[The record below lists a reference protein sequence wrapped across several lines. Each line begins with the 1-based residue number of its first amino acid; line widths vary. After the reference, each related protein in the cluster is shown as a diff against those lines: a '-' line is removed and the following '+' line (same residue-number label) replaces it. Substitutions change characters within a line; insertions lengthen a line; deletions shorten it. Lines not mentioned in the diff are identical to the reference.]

1 MPATPRPTI
10 GGVFDLTRSPIVD
23 HAPAA
28 SALTGSEAA
37 ELSEAPEAQSSAT
50 AWHYG
55 NPLTE
60 QSRVNDGKPG
70 LVDFWD
76 RVAIRVSGSE
86 RRDWLNNLISQK
98 VNAIEPGQATFGL
111 ILDVKGHVEHFFGI
125 LSTEDALILDTP
137 ATHADALED
146 YLSKMVFW
154 SQVSVERLPWAR
166 LTVLGTDLAADSSLF
181 TVDATSST
189 ALPAQLN
196 FDVPEDVDLQLWRTG
211 TIGEVQ
217 ALDLWVPRESFTRAW
232 DELTNVAQPTGRM
245 AYDAFRVQAR
255 LPILGVDTDERA
267 IPHEIPAFIG
277 KGISGATQL
286 DDVSA
291 GPTEAAVHLN
301 KGCYRGQETV
311 SRVHNLGK
319 SPRVLVMLHLDG
331 SANRLPGVGAELTAG
346 GRGIGRVGSSVHD
359 CDYGPVALAL
369 VKRNVVEK
377 VASKN
382 SDVPPL
388 LADGIDASIDPSD
401 LANAAGDNSIRP
413 GRAAINRLRGKN

>member
-1 MPATPRPTI
+1 M
-10 GGVFDLTRSPIVD
+10 GGVFDLTHSPIVD

-28 SALTGSEAA
+28 SPLTGSEAA
-37 ELSEAPEAQSSAT
+37 EVSEAPEAQSSAT

-55 NPLTE
+55 NPLAE

-76 RVAIRVSGSE
+76 RVAIRVSGAE

-125 LSTEDALILDTP
+125 LATDDTLILDTP

-166 LTVLGTDLAADSSLF
+166 LTVIGTDLAADSSLF
-181 TVDATSST
+181 TVDATSSA
-189 ALPAQLN
+189 ALPAQLSL
-196 FDVPEDVDLQLWRTG
+196 DVPEDVDLQLWRTR
-211 TIGEVQ
+211 TIGELQ

-232 DELTNVAQPTGRM
+232 DKLTNVAQPTGRM

-267 IPHEIPAFIG
+267 IPHEVPAFIG

-331 SANRLPGVGAELTAG
+331 SANRLPDVGAELTAG
-346 GRGIGRVGSSVHD
+346 GRGIGQVGSSVHD
-359 CDYGPVALAL
+359 CDYGPIALAL

>member
-1 MPATPRPTI
+1 M
-10 GGVFDLTRSPIVD
+10 GGVFDLTHSPIVD

-28 SALTGSEAA
+28 SPLTGSEAA
-37 ELSEAPEAQSSAT
+37 EVSEAPEAQSSAT

-55 NPLTE
+55 NPLAE

-76 RVAIRVSGSE
+76 RVAIRVSGAE

-125 LSTEDALILDTP
+125 LATDDTLILDTP

-166 LTVLGTDLAADSSLF
+166 LTVIGTDLTADSSLF
-181 TVDATSST
+181 TKDATSSA

-196 FDVPEDVDLQLWRTG
+196 LDVPEDVDLQRWRTR
-211 TIGEVQ
+211 TIGELQ

-331 SANRLPGVGAELTAG
+331 SANRLPDVGAELTAG
-346 GRGIGRVGSSVHD
+346 GRGIGQVGSSVHD
-359 CDYGPVALAL
+359 CDYGPIALAL

>member
-1 MPATPRPTI
+1 M
-10 GGVFDLTRSPIVD
+10 GGVFDLTHSPIVD

-28 SALTGSEAA
+28 SPLTGSEAA
-37 ELSEAPEAQSSAT
+37 EVSEAPEAQSSAT

-55 NPLTE
+55 NPLAE

-76 RVAIRVSGSE
+76 RVAIRVSGAE

-125 LSTEDALILDTP
+125 LATDDTLILDTP

-166 LTVLGTDLAADSSLF
+166 LTVIGTDLAADSSLF
-181 TVDATSST
+181 TVDATSSA
-189 ALPAQLN
+189 ALPAQLSL
-196 FDVPEDVDLQLWRTG
+196 DVPEDVDLQLWRTR
-211 TIGEVQ
+211 TIGELQ

-232 DELTNVAQPTGRM
+232 DKLTNVAQPTGRM

-267 IPHEIPAFIG
+267 IPHEVPAFIG

-331 SANRLPGVGAELTAG
+331 SANRLPEVGAELTAG

-359 CDYGPVALAL
+359 CDYGPIALAL

>member
-1 MPATPRPTI
+1 M
-10 GGVFDLTRSPIVD
+10 GGVFDLTHSPIVD

-28 SALTGSEAA
+28 SPLTGSEAA
-37 ELSEAPEAQSSAT
+37 EVSEAPEAQSSAT

-55 NPLTE
+55 NPLAE

-76 RVAIRVSGSE
+76 RVAIRVSGAE

-125 LSTEDALILDTP
+125 LATDDTLILDTP

-166 LTVLGTDLAADSSLF
+166 LTVIGTDLAADSSLF
-181 TVDATSST
+181 TVDATSSA
-189 ALPAQLN
+189 ALPAQLSL
-196 FDVPEDVDLQLWRTG
+196 DVPEDVDLQLWRTR
-211 TIGEVQ
+211 TIGELR

-267 IPHEIPAFIG
+267 IPHEVPAFIG

-331 SANRLPGVGAELTAG
+331 SANRLPEVGAELTAG

-359 CDYGPVALAL
+359 CDYGPIALAL

>member
-1 MPATPRPTI
+1 M
-10 GGVFDLTRSPIVD
+10 
-23 HAPAA
+23 
-28 SALTGSEAA
+28 TGSEAA
-37 ELSEAPEAQSSAT
+37 EVSEAPEAQSSAT

-55 NPLTE
+55 NPLAE

-76 RVAIRVSGSE
+76 RVAIRVSGAE

-125 LSTEDALILDTP
+125 LATDDTLILDTP

-166 LTVLGTDLAADSSLF
+166 LTVIGTDLAADSSLF
-181 TVDATSST
+181 TVDATSSA
-189 ALPAQLN
+189 ALPAQLSL
-196 FDVPEDVDLQLWRTG
+196 DVPEDVDLQLWRTR
-211 TIGEVQ
+211 TIGELQ

-232 DELTNVAQPTGRM
+232 DKLTNVAQPTGRM

-267 IPHEIPAFIG
+267 IPHEVPAFIG

-331 SANRLPGVGAELTAG
+331 SANRLPEVGAELTAG

-359 CDYGPVALAL
+359 CDYGPIALAL

>member
-1 MPATPRPTI
+1 M
-10 GGVFDLTRSPIVD
+10 GDVFDLTHSPIVD
-23 HAPAA
+23 HAPSA
-28 SALTGSEAA
+28 SPLTGSEAA
-37 ELSEAPEAQSSAT
+37 EASEAPDAQSSAT

-60 QSRVNDGKPG
+60 QSRVNGGKPG

-76 RVAIRVSGSE
+76 RVAIRVSGPE

-111 ILDVKGHVEHFFGI
+111 ILDLKGHVEHFFGI
-125 LSTEDALILDTP
+125 LATDDALILDTP
-137 ATHADALED
+137 AAQADALED
-146 YLSKMVFW
+146 YLRKMVFW

-166 LTVLGTDLAADSSLF
+166 LTVIGSNLAADSSLF
-181 TVDATSST
+181 TNDATSSA
-189 ALPAQLN
+189 ALPTQLN
-196 FDVPEDVDLQLWRTG
+196 IAISEGLNLQLWRTG
-211 TIGEVQ
+211 TIGEVD
-217 ALDLWVPRESFTRAW
+217 AVDLWIPREDITRAW
-232 DELTNVAQPTGRM
+232 DMLTGVAQPTGRM

-267 IPHEIPAFIG
+267 IPHEVPAFIG

-331 SANRLPGVGAELTAG
+331 SANRRPGVGTELTAG

-359 CDYGPVALAL
+359 CDYGPIALAL

-401 LANAAGDNSIRP
+401 LANATGDNSIRP

>member
-1 MPATPRPTI
+1 MD
-10 GGVFDLTRSPIVD
+10 GVFDLTHSPILD
-23 HAPAA
+23 HVPSA
-28 SALTGSEAA
+28 SAFSGTEATPGSEC
-37 ELSEAPEAQSSAT
+37 AT
-50 AWHYG
+50 AWHFG
-55 NPLTE
+55 SPLTE
-60 QSRVNDGKPG
+60 QSRVGDGRPG

-125 LSTEDALILDTP
+125 LATEDALILDTP

-146 YLSKMVFW
+146 YLTTMVFW
-154 SQVSVERLPWAR
+154 SQVTVERLPWAR

-181 TVDATSST
+181 AIDATSSA
-189 ALPAQLN
+189 ALPSQLN
-196 FDVPEDVDLQLWRTG
+196 IEIPDDLDLQLWRTG
-211 TIGEVQ
+211 TIGDVQ
-217 ALDLWVPRESFTRAW
+217 CLDLWVTRESFTDAW
-232 DELTNVAQPTGRM
+232 DQLASSAQPTGRM
-245 AYDAFRVQAR
+245 AFDAFRIRAR
-255 LPILGVDTDERA
+255 LPILGVDTDERT
-267 IPHEIPAFIG
+267 IPHEVPIFIG

-319 SPRVLVMLHLDG
+319 SPRVLVMLQLDG

-346 GRGIGRVGSSVHD
+346 GRAIGRVGSSVHD
-359 CDYGPVALAL
+359 CDYGPIALAL
-369 VKRNVVEK
+369 VRRNVVEK
-377 VASKN
+377 VASTN

-388 LADGIDASIDPSD
+388 LVDEVDASIDPSD
-401 LANAAGDNSIRP
+401 LAQATATDSVRP

>member
-1 MPATPRPTI
+1 M
-10 GGVFDLTRSPIVD
+10 GGVFDLTHSPILD
-23 HAPAA
+23 HASAA
-28 SALTGSEAA
+28 SALSGSETTEVSGTPTGS
-37 ELSEAPEAQSSAT
+37 QSSAT

-60 QSRVNDGKPG
+60 QSRVGDGKPG

-76 RVAIRVSGSE
+76 RVAIRVSGPE
-86 RRDWLNNLISQK
+86 RREWLNNLISQK
-98 VNAIEPGQATFGL
+98 VNAIKSGQATFGL

-125 LSTEDALILDTP
+125 LATEDALILDTP

-166 LTVLGTDLAADSSLF
+166 LTVIGADLAANSSLF
-181 TVDATSST
+181 AHDATSSA
-189 ALPAQLN
+189 ALSDQLN
-196 FDVPEDVDLQLWRTG
+196 IDVSEDLDLQLWRTR
-211 TIGEVQ
+211 TIGELQ
-217 ALDLWVPRESFTRAW
+217 AIDLWVPRGSVTHAW
-232 DELTNVAQPTGRM
+232 DELSTFAQPTGRM
-245 AYDAFRVQAR
+245 AYDAFRVHAR
-255 LPILGVDTDERA
+255 LPILGVDTDERT

-319 SPRVLVMLHLDG
+319 SPRVLVMLQLDG
-331 SANRLPGVGAELTAG
+331 SANRLPGVGSELTAG
-346 GRGIGRVGSSVHD
+346 GRGIGRVGSSIHD
-359 CDYGPVALAL
+359 CDYGPIALAL

-401 LANAAGDNSIRP
+401 LALAGHDDVIRP

>member
-1 MPATPRPTI
+1 M
-10 GGVFDLTRSPIVD
+10 GGVFDLTHSPILD
-23 HAPAA
+23 HVPNG
-28 SALTGSEAA
+28 SALTGSESTEGSEVQGAQEGNQA
-37 ELSEAPEAQSSAT
+37 EPQIGAT

-60 QSRVNDGKPG
+60 QSRINEDKPG

-76 RVAIRVSGSE
+76 RVAIRISGPE

-98 VNAIEPGQATFGL
+98 VNAIAPGQATFGL

-125 LSTEDALILDTP
+125 LATDDALILDTP

-146 YLSKMVFW
+146 YLRKMVFW
-154 SQVSVERLPWAR
+154 SQVTVERLPWAR
-166 LTVLGTDLAADSSLF
+166 LTVIGTGLVADSSLSLN
-181 TVDATSST
+181 DATSPA
-189 ALPAQLN
+189 ALPDHLKI
-196 FDVPEDVDLQLWRTG
+196 DIPDDLDLQLWRFG
-211 TIGEVQ
+211 TIGEMQ
-217 ALDLWVPRESFTRAW
+217 TLDLWVSRDSFVDTW
-232 DELTNVAQPTGRM
+232 DLLTDVATPAGRM
-245 AYDAFRVQAR
+245 AYDAFRIQAR

-267 IPHEIPAFIG
+267 IPHEVPAFIG

-286 DDVSA
+286 DDVAA

-319 SPRVLVMLHLDG
+319 SPRVLVLLHLDG
-331 SANRLPGVGAELTAG
+331 SANRLPKVGADLTAG
-346 GRGIGRVGSSVHD
+346 GRAIGRVGSSVHD

-382 SDVPPL
+382 SKVPPL

-401 LANAAGDNSIRP
+401 LAAAAGDDSIRP
-413 GRAAINRLRGKN
+413 GRAAINRLRGRN

>member
-1 MPATPRPTI
+1 M
-10 GGVFDLTRSPIVD
+10 GGVFDLTHSPIVD

-28 SALTGSEAA
+28 SPLTGSEAA
-37 ELSEAPEAQSSAT
+37 EVSEAPEAQSSAT

-55 NPLTE
+55 NPLAE

-76 RVAIRVSGSE
+76 RVAIRVSGAE

-125 LSTEDALILDTP
+125 LATDDTLILDTP

-166 LTVLGTDLAADSSLF
+166 LTVIGTDLAADSSLF
-181 TVDATSST
+181 TVDATSSA

-196 FDVPEDVDLQLWRTG
+196 LDVPEDVDLQLWRTR
-211 TIGEVQ
+211 TIGELQ

-232 DELTNVAQPTGRM
+232 DELANVAQPTGRM

-267 IPHEIPAFIG
+267 IPHEVPAFIG

-331 SANRLPGVGAELTAG
+331 SANRLPDVGAELTAG
-346 GRGIGRVGSSVHD
+346 GRGIGQVGSSVHD
-359 CDYGPVALAL
+359 CDYGPIALAL

-388 LADGIDASIDPSD
+388 LVDGIDASIDPSD

>member
-1 MPATPRPTI
+1 M
-10 GGVFDLTRSPIVD
+10 GGVFDLTHSPIVD

-28 SALTGSEAA
+28 SPLTGSEAA
-37 ELSEAPEAQSSAT
+37 EVSEAPEAQSSAT

-55 NPLTE
+55 NPLAE

-76 RVAIRVSGSE
+76 RVAIRVSGAE

-125 LSTEDALILDTP
+125 LATDDTLILDTP

-166 LTVLGTDLAADSSLF
+166 LTVIGTDLTADSSLF
-181 TVDATSST
+181 TKDATSSA

-196 FDVPEDVDLQLWRTG
+196 LDVPEDVDLQRWRTR
-211 TIGEVQ
+211 TIGELQ

-267 IPHEIPAFIG
+267 IPHEVPAFIG

-331 SANRLPGVGAELTAG
+331 SANRLPEVGAELTAG

-359 CDYGPVALAL
+359 CDYGPIALAL

>member
-1 MPATPRPTI
+1 M
-10 GGVFDLTRSPIVD
+10 GCVFDLTHSPILD
-23 HAPAA
+23 HAPSA
-28 SALTGSEAA
+28 SELSGSEAT
-37 ELSEAPEAQSSAT
+37 EAQSTAT

-60 QSRVNDGKPG
+60 QSWVQSRVGDGKPG

-76 RVAIRVSGSE
+76 RVAIRVSGPE

-125 LSTEDALILDTP
+125 LATEDALILDTP

-166 LTVLGTDLAADSSLF
+166 LTVIGTDLATDSSLF
-181 TVDATSST
+181 TYDATSSA
-189 ALPAQLN
+189 ALPAQLKIN
-196 FDVPEDVDLQLWRTG
+196 VPENIDLQLWRTG
-211 TIGEVQ
+211 TIGELQ
-217 ALDLWVPRESFTRAW
+217 ALDLWVSREGFTRSW
-232 DELTNVAQPTGRM
+232 DELNNIAHPTGRM

-255 LPILGVDTDERA
+255 QPVLGVDTDDRA

-277 KGISGATQL
+277 RGISGATQL

-319 SPRVLVMLHLDG
+319 SPRVLVMLQLDG
-331 SANRLPGVGAELTAG
+331 SANRLPEVGAELTAG
-346 GRGIGRVGSSVHD
+346 GRAIGRVGSSVHD
-359 CDYGPVALAL
+359 CDYGPIALAL

-377 VASKN
+377 LASKN

-401 LANAAGDNSIRP
+401 LANADQDDAIRP

>member
-1 MPATPRPTI
+1 M
-10 GGVFDLTRSPIVD
+10 GGVFDLTHSPIVD

-28 SALTGSEAA
+28 SPLTGSEAT
-37 ELSEAPEAQSSAT
+37 EAQSSAT

-76 RVAIRVSGSE
+76 RVAIRVSGPE

-125 LSTEDALILDTP
+125 LATDDALILDTP

-166 LTVLGTDLAADSSLF
+166 LTVIGTDLTADSSLF
-181 TVDATSST
+181 TKDATSSA
-189 ALPAQLN
+189 ALPTELSL
-196 FDVPEDVDLQLWRTG
+196 DVPEDVDLQLWRAR
-211 TIGEVQ
+211 TIGELQ
-217 ALDLWVPRESFTRAW
+217 ALDLWVPRESFTRSW
-232 DELTNVAQPTGRM
+232 DELTNGTQLTGRM

-267 IPHEIPAFIG
+267 IPHEVPAFIG
-277 KGISGATQL
+277 RGISGATQL

-331 SANRLPGVGAELTAG
+331 SANRLPDMGAEITAG
-346 GRGIGRVGSSVHD
+346 GREIGRVGSSVHD
-359 CDYGPVALAL
+359 CDYGPIALAL
-369 VKRNVVEK
+369 LKRNVVEK

-388 LADGIDASIDPSD
+388 LADGIDVSIDPSD
-401 LANAAGDNSIRP
+401 LAIATGDNSIRP

>member
-1 MPATPRPTI
+1 M
-10 GGVFDLTRSPIVD
+10 FDLTHSPIVD

-28 SALTGSEAA
+28 SPLTGSEAT
-37 ELSEAPEAQSSAT
+37 EAQRSAT

-76 RVAIRVSGSE
+76 RVAIRVSGPE

-98 VNAIEPGQATFGL
+98 VNAMEPGQATFGL

-125 LSTEDALILDTP
+125 LATDDALILDTP

-146 YLSKMVFW
+146 YLSKMIFW
-154 SQVSVERLPWAR
+154 SQVSVERLSWAR
-166 LTVLGTDLAADSSLF
+166 LTVIGTDLVADSSF
-181 TVDATSST
+181 FSKDATSSA
-189 ALPAQLN
+189 ALPAHLSL
-196 FDVPEDVDLQLWRTG
+196 DVPEDIDLQLWRTR
-211 TIGEVQ
+211 TIGDIQ
-217 ALDLWVPRESFTRAW
+217 ALDLWVPRESFTHAW

-267 IPHEIPAFIG
+267 IPHEVPAFIG

-331 SANRLPGVGAELTAG
+331 SANRLPGVGTELTAG

-359 CDYGPVALAL
+359 CDYGPIALAL

-388 LADGIDASIDPSD
+388 LADGIDVSIDPSD
-401 LANAAGDNSIRP
+401 LANATGDNSIRP

>member
-1 MPATPRPTI
+1 M
-10 GGVFDLTRSPIVD
+10 GGVFDLTHSPIVD

-28 SALTGSEAA
+28 SPLTGSEAA
-37 ELSEAPEAQSSAT
+37 EVSEAPEAQSSAT

-55 NPLTE
+55 NPLAE

-76 RVAIRVSGSE
+76 RVAIRVSGAE

-125 LSTEDALILDTP
+125 LATDDTLILDTP

-166 LTVLGTDLAADSSLF
+166 LTVIGTDLAADSSLF
-181 TVDATSST
+181 TKDATSSA
-189 ALPAQLN
+189 ALPAQLSL
-196 FDVPEDVDLQLWRTG
+196 DVPEDIDLQLWRTR
-211 TIGEVQ
+211 TIGELQ

-232 DELTNVAQPTGRM
+232 DKLTNVAQPTGRM

-267 IPHEIPAFIG
+267 IPHEVPAFIG

-331 SANRLPGVGAELTAG
+331 SANRLPDVGAELTAG
-346 GRGIGRVGSSVHD
+346 GRGIGQVGSSVHD
-359 CDYGPVALAL
+359 CDYGPIALAL

>member
-1 MPATPRPTI
+1 M
-10 GGVFDLTRSPIVD
+10 GDVFDLTHSPIVD
-23 HAPAA
+23 HMPAA
-28 SALTGSEAA
+28 SPLTGSEAT
-37 ELSEAPEAQSSAT
+37 EAQSSAT

-60 QSRVNDGKPG
+60 QSRVNDGNPG

-76 RVAIRVSGSE
+76 RVAIRVSGPE

-125 LSTEDALILDTP
+125 LATDDALILDTP

-166 LTVLGTDLAADSSLF
+166 LTVIGTDLAADSSLF
-181 TVDATSST
+181 TNDATSSA
-189 ALPAQLN
+189 ALPNQLN
-196 FDVPEDVDLQLWRTG
+196 IAISEDLNLQLWRTG
-211 TIGEVQ
+211 TIGEVD
-217 ALDLWVPRESFTRAW
+217 AVDLWIPREDITRAW
-232 DELTNVAQPTGRM
+232 DMLTGIAQPTGRM

-267 IPHEIPAFIG
+267 IPHEVPAFIG

-331 SANRLPGVGAELTAG
+331 SANRLPGVGTELTAG

-359 CDYGPVALAL
+359 CEYGPIALAL
-369 VKRNVVEK
+369 MKRNVVEK

-401 LANAAGDNSIRP
+401 LANATGDNSIRP

>member
-1 MPATPRPTI
+1 MPAPPRPTM
-10 GGVFDLTRSPIVD
+10 GSVFDLTHSPIVD

-28 SALTGSEAA
+28 SPLTGSEAA
-37 ELSEAPEAQSSAT
+37 EVSEAPEAQSSAT

-55 NPLTE
+55 NPLAE

-76 RVAIRVSGSE
+76 RVAIRVSGAE

-125 LSTEDALILDTP
+125 LATDDTLILDTP

-166 LTVLGTDLAADSSLF
+166 LTVIGTDLAADSSLF
-181 TVDATSST
+181 TVDATSSA
-189 ALPAQLN
+189 ALPAQLSL
-196 FDVPEDVDLQLWRTG
+196 DVPEDVDLQLWRTR
-211 TIGEVQ
+211 TIGELQ

-232 DELTNVAQPTGRM
+232 DKLTNVAQPTGRM

-267 IPHEIPAFIG
+267 IPHEVPAFIG

-331 SANRLPGVGAELTAG
+331 SANRLPEVGAELTAG

-359 CDYGPVALAL
+359 CDYGPIALAL

>member
-1 MPATPRPTI
+1 M
-10 GGVFDLTRSPIVD
+10 FDLTHSPILD
-23 HAPAA
+23 HVPTA
-28 SALTGSEAA
+28 SALSGREDTLGSEAQEA
-37 ELSEAPEAQSSAT
+37 RAEAPAPDGAT

-60 QSRVNDGKPG
+60 QSQVGDGKPG

-76 RVAIRVSGSE
+76 RVAIRISGAE
-86 RRDWLNNLISQK
+86 HRDWLNNLISQK

-125 LSTEDALILDTP
+125 LAIDDALILDTP

-146 YLSKMVFW
+146 YLRKMVFW
-154 SQVSVERLPWAR
+154 SQVTVERLPWAR
-166 LTVLGTDLAADSSLF
+166 LTVLGTHLAADSSLF
-181 TVDATSST
+181 AHDATSSA

-196 FDVPEDVDLQLWRTG
+196 IDIPEDLKVQLWRTE
-211 TIGEVQ
+211 TIGEIQ
-217 ALDLWVPRESFTRAW
+217 ALDLWVSREQFVDTW
-232 DELTNVAQPTGRM
+232 DQLTAGALHPTGRM
-245 AYDAFRVQAR
+245 AFDAFRMQAR
-255 LPILGVDTDERA
+255 LPILGVDTDERT

-286 DDVSA
+286 DDATA
-291 GPTEAAVHLN
+291 GPTESAVHLN

-319 SPRVLVMLHLDG
+319 SPRVLVLLQLDG
-331 SANRLPGVGAELTAG
+331 SANRLPVVGADVTAG
-346 GRGIGRVGSSVHD
+346 GRAIGRVGSSVHD

-369 VKRNVVEK
+369 MKRNVVEK
-377 VASKN
+377 VASHN
-382 SDVPPL
+382 SDVPPIL
-388 LADGIDASIDPSD
+388 VDGIDAAIDSAD
-401 LANAAGDNSIRP
+401 LEKATGANSIRP

>member
-1 MPATPRPTI
+1 M
-10 GGVFDLTRSPIVD
+10 GGVFDLTHSPIVD

-28 SALTGSEAA
+28 SPLTDSEAA
-37 ELSEAPEAQSSAT
+37 EVSEAPEAQSSAT

-55 NPLTE
+55 NPLAE

-76 RVAIRVSGSE
+76 RVAIRVSGAE

-125 LSTEDALILDTP
+125 LATDDTLILDTP

-166 LTVLGTDLAADSSLF
+166 LTVIGTDLAADSSLF
-181 TVDATSST
+181 TVDATSSA

-196 FDVPEDVDLQLWRTG
+196 LDVPEDVDLQRWRTR
-211 TIGEVQ
+211 TIGELQ

-331 SANRLPGVGAELTAG
+331 SANRLPEVGAELTAG
-346 GRGIGRVGSSVHD
+346 GRGIGQVGSSVHD
-359 CDYGPVALAL
+359 CDYGPIALAL